1 MPLKL
6 TQFSQTP
13 ATRST
18 VCPRCGYRMF
28 QTKRCMWVCGP
39 GCDGAEQSHQNND
52 LAQMPKANS
61 LKNDYLVDT
70 SMN

>member
-28 QTKRCMWVCGP
+28 HTKRFNWVCGP
-39 GCDGAEQSHQNND
+39 GCDGAEQSHQLKN
-52 LAQMPKANS
+52 APQMPQSYSPGKES
-61 LKNDYLVDT
+61 LADQ